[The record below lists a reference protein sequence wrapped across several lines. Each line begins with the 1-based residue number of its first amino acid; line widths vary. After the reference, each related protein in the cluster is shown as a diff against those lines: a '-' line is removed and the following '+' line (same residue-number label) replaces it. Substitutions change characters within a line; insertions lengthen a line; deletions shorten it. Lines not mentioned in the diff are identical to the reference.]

1 MTPAITFDNVWKK
14 FRRGQ
19 SHDTLKDLI
28 PHLIKNWGR
37 GDTLD
42 AEEFWA
48 VRDVSFEVHP
58 GEALG
63 IIGPNGAGKSTSLKL
78 LSRILRPT
86 KGHCELRG
94 RVGALIEVAAGF
106 HPDLTG
112 RENIFLQG
120 AIMGMSGTEIRKY
133 FDEIVDFAEVA
144 AFIDTP
150 VKRYSSGMHARLGF
164 AVAAHLHPDVL
175 LIDEVLSVGDMD
187 FQRRCV
193 ARANEFKK
201 QGVAIVF
208 VSHNLQAVT
217 ELCDNALFLAGEAK
231 AYGPA
236 QQVMETYLSSLASA
250 EAVQGA
256 IAIESTELLDAH
268 GAMTQNVGPG
278 DVMRLRLSCRVHERV
293 SGVTVGF
300 AAFRSTDGLK
310 VYDTTWSLAD
320 LGVDDLPPGETFT
333 IDFDYKAHLTRG
345 HYFLDTGIF
354 DGRTHTEIARRRP
367 AAVFAVDETATRA
380 GVADLNTKATG
391 AWHRR
396 GGQVPGPSTATVA

>member
-1 MTPAITFDNVWKK
+1 MAAAITFDNVWKK

-19 SHDTLKDLI
+19 AHDSLKDLI

-37 GDTLD
+37 GEALD

-48 VRDVSFEVHP
+48 VRDVSFEVQP

-120 AIMGMSGTEIRKY
+120 AIMGMSGTEIRRY

-175 LIDEVLSVGDMD
+175 LIDEVLSVGDME

-193 ARANEFKK
+193 ARANQFKK

-236 QQVMETYLSSLASA
+236 QQVIETYLTSLASA

-256 IAIESTELLDAH
+256 IAIESTELLDVH
-268 GAMTQNVGPG
+268 GTPTQSVEPG
-278 DVMRLRLSCRVHERV
+278 DVMRLRLSCRVYERV
-293 SGVTVGF
+293 SGVTIGF

-310 VYDTTWSLAD
+310 VYDTTWAMAD

-333 IDFDYKAHLTRG
+333 VDFDYKAHLTRG

-367 AAVFAVDETATRA
+367 AAVFSVDETATRA
-380 GVADLNTKATG
+380 GVAGLNARATG
-391 AWHRR
+391 AWNRR
-396 GGQVPGPSTATVA
+396 GQVAGPNTATVA

>member
-1 MTPAITFDNVWKK
+1 MAAAITFDNVWKK

-19 SHDTLKDLI
+19 AHDSLKDLI
-28 PHLIKNWGR
+28 PHMIKNWGR
-37 GDTLD
+37 GDALE

-48 VRDVSFEVHP
+48 VRNVSLEVQP

-86 KGHCELRG
+86 KGRCQLRG

-120 AIMGMSGTEIRKY
+120 AIMGMSRAEIRQH
-133 FDEIVDFAEVA
+133 FDEIVDFADVS

-217 ELCDNALFLAGEAK
+217 ELCDTALFLAGEAK

-236 QQVMETYLSSLASA
+236 QEVVGTYLTSLGSA
-250 EAVQGA
+250 DAVQGA
-256 IAIESTELLDAH
+256 FVIESTQLLDRH
-268 GAMTQNVGPG
+268 GQLVQNVAPG
-278 DVMRLRLSCRVHERV
+278 EPLRFRLTCRVNERV
-293 SGVTVGF
+293 SGLTVGF
-300 AAFRSTDGLK
+300 SAFRSTDGLK
-310 VYDTTWSLAD
+310 VYDTTWHLSD

-333 IDFDYKAHLTRG
+333 IDIDYKAHLTRG

-354 DGRTHTEIARRRP
+354 DDRTHTEIARKRP
-367 AAVFAVDETATRA
+367 AAVFSVDEAATRA
-380 GVADLNTKATG
+380 GVADLDATATG
-391 AWHRR
+391 KYQ
-396 GGQVPGPSTATVA
+396 GQIAQSNTATVA